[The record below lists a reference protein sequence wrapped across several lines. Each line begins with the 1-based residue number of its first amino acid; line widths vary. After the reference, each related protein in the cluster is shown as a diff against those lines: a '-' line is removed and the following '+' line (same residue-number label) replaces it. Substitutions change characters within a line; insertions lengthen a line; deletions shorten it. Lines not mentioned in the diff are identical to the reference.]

1 MRYLL
6 LSSLVYSK
14 EKLSFRDVMNQLE
27 IRELVDDEA
36 MAGMNKSPV
45 SLSVHI
51 PSACFFFAHKCLVFC
66 YIWLEVP

>member
-1 MRYLL
+1 
-6 LSSLVYSK
+6 
-14 EKLSFRDVMNQLE
+14 MNQLE

-36 MAGMNKSPV
+36 MDGMNKSPM

-51 PSACFFFAHKCLVFC
+51 PSACFFFAHKCLVCC